1 MHSCNSSAI
10 YPSLL
15 PSLPS
20 FLFSSVLL
28 TGGELFHHATDDILL
43 FVKVA
48 EERLL
53 DDCCH
58 LSALFLFNI
67 AFLCDVLIVPT
78 PYELLQEVAFALLPC
93 CSYSH
98 CEYMW
103 WFAKAVLL
111 SDAFH
116 GLSVVFWWLGFSWSI
131 LVLAICSYV
140 PKFIVESTS
149 WTLHFDTLW
158 MLLLSINLCVR
169 VCSNHI
175 RDEID
180 PLFLAITIFS
190 FLHPVPWVPRGEK
203 QWMRTIIVTPAK
215 AKSGIFNLLWLGLGA
230 QFRYLYGAN

>member
-1 MHSCNSSAI
+1 MIVVTCRPFFFSTS
-10 YPSLL
+10 
-15 PSLPS
+15 
-20 FLFSSVLL
+20 LFSVMCWLCRHHTSYCKRWHLL
-28 TGGELFHHATDDILL
+28 SCHAVHI
-43 FVKVA
+43 
-48 EERLL
+48 
-53 DDCCH
+53 
-58 LSALFLFNI
+58 
-67 AFLCDVLIVPT
+67 PT
-78 PYELLQEVAFALLPC
+78 
-93 CSYSH
+93 
-98 CEYMW
+98 EYMW

-180 PLFLAITIFS
+180 PLFFAITIFS

-203 QWMRTIIVTPAK
+203 RWMRTIIVTPAK